1 MELLTRCL
9 PRVVA
14 ASPWLISSAHSAVPK
29 VASSSWPDL
38 CNVNSGRRLLH
49 CQLST
54 FQSRLFATYRFAAS
68 ASTSASAP
76 ASVTALSCGRP
87 PFRAS
92 APPPP
97 APISPARG
105 HSTCALATGDERVGS
120 SPLLSTTPSTDAKM
134 GDRNILPDHFKA
146 SHYDLVLTD
155 LDLKNWAYNGVVTYE
170 DYSSIL
176 SRRLW
181 LSCCL

>member
-14 ASPWLISSAHSAVPK
+14 ASPWLISSTHSAVPK
-29 VASSSWPDL
+29 LALSSGPDL
-38 CNVNSGRRLLH
+38 CNINPGRRLLH

-68 ASTSASAP
+68 ASAP

-87 PFRAS
+87 QIRAS
-92 APPPP
+92 APPPL

-105 HSTCALATGDERVGS
+105 HATCALATGDERVGS
-120 SPLLSTTPSTDAKM
+120 SPLLSTKPSTDAKM

-155 LDLKNWAYNGVVTYE
+155 LDLKNWTYNGVVTYE
-170 DYSSIL
+170 DYPSSL
-176 SRRLW
+176 PRPLW
-181 LSCCL
+181 LSCCS